1 MAFFV
6 LSLCPF
12 DISISVGAF
21 VIGLGQI
28 SSFLSLC
35 VDRAV
40 LEVSIKLRVTFHDIF
55 HNFHSFLDDRRKL
68 QECIH

>member
-1 MAFFV
+1 MALFV

-12 DISISVGAF
+12 DISVSVGDF
-21 VIGLGQI
+21 VIGLGQT
-28 SSFLSLC
+28 SSFLSLF

-40 LEVSIKLRVTFHDIF
+40 LEVSIKLRVAFHDIF
-55 HNFHSFLDDRRKL
+55 HNCHSFLDYPSKL